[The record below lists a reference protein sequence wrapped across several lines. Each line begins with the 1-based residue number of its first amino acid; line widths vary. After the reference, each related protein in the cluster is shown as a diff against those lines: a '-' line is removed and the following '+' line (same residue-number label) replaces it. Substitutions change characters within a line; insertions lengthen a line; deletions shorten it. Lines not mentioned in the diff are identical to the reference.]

1 MLACRFHG
9 AVTPARGL
17 PAEFP
22 GEAGFSMPPL
32 ACGYCSRPELPGA
45 TMVCDGCERGFHLG
59 CVVSPSLWHQRIDEW
74 VCPECQ
80 SAGVPARRWSLAG
93 GANPMLDMN
102 APPPSE
108 AEGSEQ
114 QQNAVLSRYKRH
126 FSIPCLLFF
135 MYYLLNYFS

>member
-9 AVTPARGL
+9 DVTPARGP

-32 ACGYCSRPELPGA
+32 ACGYCSQPELPSA
-45 TMVCDGCERGFHLG
+45 TMVCDACERGFHLR
-59 CVVSPSLWHQRIDEW
+59 CAVFPSLWHQRIDEW

-80 SAGVPARRWSLAG
+80 SAGVLARKWSLAG

-108 AEGSEQ
+108 AGGSEQ
-114 QQNAVLSRYKRH
+114 QQIGVPSRYNRH
-126 FSIPCLLFF
+126 FSVFSSFFSILFA
-135 MYYLLNYFS
+135 